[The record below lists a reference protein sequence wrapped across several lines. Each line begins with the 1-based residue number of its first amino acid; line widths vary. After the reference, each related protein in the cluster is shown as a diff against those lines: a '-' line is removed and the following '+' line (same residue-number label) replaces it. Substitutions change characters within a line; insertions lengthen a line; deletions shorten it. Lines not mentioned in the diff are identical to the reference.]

1 MQKNV
6 NASGSRVES
15 VERIVAFF
23 AARGIRHVIVVP
35 EAAAGNDSDLLESGP
50 SVQPSNRVG
59 DSIIALIEQE
69 DKSTGTSADD
79 LHVTKSNSLVVVS
92 ARPCLMKRAVR
103 AGAKIMLPRALKRMV
118 RGADTTSPTALTP
131 VLLSKEANAT
141 TKPAFAA
148 SASASTSAEA
158 ALMSDQDAE
167 DAEDD
172 LLEAAVGA
180 IGFDGPADEA
190 ANDGHGDEDHDDHD
204 LAIALAFAQG
214 LDDDEEGD
222 FEMIA
227 DASEH

>member
-1 MQKNV
+1 M
-6 NASGSRVES
+6 
-15 VERIVAFF
+15 
-23 AARGIRHVIVVP
+23 
-35 EAAAGNDSDLLESGP
+35 
-50 SVQPSNRVG
+50 
-59 DSIIALIEQE
+59 
-69 DKSTGTSADD
+69 GT
-79 LHVTKSNSLVVVS
+79 
-92 ARPCLMKRAVR
+92 
-103 AGAKIMLPRALKRMV
+103 
-118 RGADTTSPTALTP
+118 PTALTP
-131 VLLSKEANAT
+131 VLLGKEANAT
-141 TKPAFAA
+141 TKTAFAASA

-158 ALMSDQDAE
+158 ALTSDALMSDQDAE

-180 IGFDGPADEA
+180 IGFDSPAEKA